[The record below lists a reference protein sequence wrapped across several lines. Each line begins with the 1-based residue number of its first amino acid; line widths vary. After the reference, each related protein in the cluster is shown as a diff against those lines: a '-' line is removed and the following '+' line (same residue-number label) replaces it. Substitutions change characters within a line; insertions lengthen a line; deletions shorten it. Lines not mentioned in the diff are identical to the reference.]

1 MNKLH
6 LNNEL
11 LAQLWLI
18 FKKKKKNKMTQAHFK
33 TLLYDYDYIIAV
45 LTIKYCHII
54 TLVSFK
60 LWVCLRE
67 FYKWVD

>member
-1 MNKLH
+1 MIDF
-6 LNNEL
+6 
-11 LAQLWLI
+11 Q
-18 FKKKKKNKMTQAHFK
+18 KKKKKNQMTQAHFK

-60 LWVCLRE
+60 L
-67 FYKWVD
+67 